1 VMENFVVPHA
11 ADVLEAIR
19 RTVERTGG

>member
-11 ADVLEAIR
+11 AEVLAAIK
-19 RTVERTGG
+19 RTVGKA